1 MANQNQRGPYF
12 RKTGGFDVYKWYP
25 SPNNYDKS
33 LNTGRQNNKNQESP
47 YFCTASAG
55 SQGIDFTN
63 TYIYNNILIKG
74 EPSRLA
80 YIECDYV
87 S

>member
-1 MANQNQRGPYF
+1 MANRNQRCPYF
-12 RKTGGFDVYKWYP
+12 RKTGGFDVYTWCP

-33 LNTGRQNNKNQESP
+33 PNIGRVNIKNQPSP
-47 YFCTASAG
+47 YFCTASSG

-63 TYIYNNILIKG
+63 TYIYNNILINN
-74 EPSRLA
+74 EDSRLA

>member
-1 MANQNQRGPYF
+1 MANRNQRCPYF
-12 RKTGGFDVYKWYP
+12 RKTGGFDVYKWCP

-33 LNTGRQNNKNQESP
+33 PNIGRVNIKNQPSP
-47 YFCTASAG
+47 YFCTASSG

-63 TYIYNNILIKG
+63 TYIYNIILINN
-74 EPSRLA
+74 EVSRLA